1 MKDLSV
7 TVRDSFIYL
16 HMQLLRYS
24 SIYLAGIYIYTH
36 LYMHIY
42 RYIHVCVGRECWF
55 LYSKFPRCARVG
67 MLVCT
72 GPSPVVSRAVY
83 FYL

>member
-24 SIYLAGIYIYTH
+24 SIYLAGIYIY

-42 RYIHVCVGRECWF
+42 RYIHVCVGREC
-55 LYSKFPRCARVG
+55 
-67 MLVCT
+67 
-72 GPSPVVSRAVY
+72 
-83 FYL
+83 